1 MPRIG
6 VADLPLH
13 SGHCPPWLFERMV
26 KLAGP
31 ILEAIVLQY
40 GTTEVLRRFA
50 DPHWFQAFG
59 CLLGFDW
66 HSSGLTTTV
75 CGAVKMALRDK
86 GPEMG
91 LFVAGGK
98 GAASRKTPLEIASY
112 ADSGVLQKD
121 PQPLLYAS
129 RMAAKVDSVALQD
142 GYDLY
147 HHVLLFTNDG
157 NWAVVQ
163 QGLYAGGTWA
173 RRYHWLFERLDSFV
187 DEPHSGIISD
197 HRGIALNLTDHTNA
211 TLRQQ
216 VPVLLQERTP
226 EQLAA
231 TYRKLLETTPNFS
244 KSPHVRRIPHAASE
258 QLELFAQQESQLS
271 SAASA
276 EETVLRYLAL
286 PSEHAIPNAEHFDKA
301 LRTLYAQ
308 QVPNFEHL
316 IGTKGVG
323 SQTVR
328 ALTMVAE
335 VIFGAPASFEDPVRY
350 SFAHGGK
357 DGIPYPVNRQSYDRS
372 ITLLEEAVE
381 KARIGETEKLDAL
394 RRIGTFSIH

>member
-1 MPRIG
+1 MPRVG

-75 CGAVKMALRDK
+75 CGAVKVALRHK

-91 LFVAGGK
+91 LFIAGGK
-98 GAASRKTPLEIASY
+98 GAASRKTPLEIASF
-112 ADSGVLQKD
+112 ADSGILRKD

-129 RMAAKVDSVALQD
+129 KMAAKVDSVALQD

-173 RRYHWLFERLDSFV
+173 RRYHWLSEQLDSFV

-197 HRGIALNLTDHTNA
+197 HRGVALNLTDHTNA

-216 VPVLLQERTP
+216 VPALLQESTP
-226 EQLAA
+226 QQLTA
-231 TYRKLLETTPNFS
+231 TYRKLLEKAPDLS
-244 KSPHVRRIPHAASE
+244 KPTHVRSIPHVTSE
-258 QLELFAQQESQLS
+258 QLELFAQEESRAFALPF
-271 SAASA
+271 A

-286 PSEHAIPNAEHFDKA
+286 PSGHAIPDAEHFDKA
-301 LRTLYAQ
+301 LRILYTQ
-308 QVPNFEHL
+308 ELPNFEHL

-323 SQTVR
+323 SHTVR

-357 DGIPYPVNRQSYDRS
+357 DGIPYPVDRQGYDRS
-372 ITLLEEAVE
+372 IALLEEAVE
-381 KARIGETEKLDAL
+381 KARIGESEKLDAL
-394 RRIGTFSIH
+394 RRISTFSAH